1 MCNKVVFEERFVLK
15 YFLQRDEIQKLCD
28 KTVDVCISALKF
40 IPDWFVTNK
49 MLQKVDDAVFSNDDI
64 DFDDIVMI
72 Q

>member
-15 YFLQRDEIQKLCD
+15 YFLQRHEIQKLCD
-28 KTVDVCISALKF
+28 KAVDVCISALKF